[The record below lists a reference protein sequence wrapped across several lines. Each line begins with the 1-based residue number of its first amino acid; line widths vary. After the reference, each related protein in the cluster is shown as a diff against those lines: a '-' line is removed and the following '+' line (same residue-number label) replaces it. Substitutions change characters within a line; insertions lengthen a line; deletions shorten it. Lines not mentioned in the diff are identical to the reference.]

1 LKRGG
6 DGGPEEVH
14 SGSQQQQP
22 GAVVNDYSKWK
33 KYLKYLG
40 AAIVVVILIEAAI
53 NYHKIMDRFQAYIV
67 WVSSY
72 F

>member
-1 LKRGG
+1 LKEG
-6 DGGPEEVH
+6 DGGPGERNVGGE
-14 SGSQQQQP
+14 QP
-22 GAVVNDYSKWK
+22 GAVNDYSRLK

-40 AAIVVVILIEAAI
+40 AVIVIIILIEAAI

-72 F
+72 FKSI